1 MGANFDV
8 TAVLKANV
16 TDFSSGLKQAQTSI
30 QNLKSQASASLDKVS
45 ESLSSFGSSATKLGA
60 GLTAGLTAPAVAGV
74 TKIIKSY
81 ADLEQ
86 SLGGVETLFKDNG
99 TSAIQLAKKYNIT
112 AKEAQEMYDTMEAKG
127 ASVLSN
133 ANNAFKTA
141 GVSANQYMQQVTSFS
156 ATLLQGL
163 GGDTEKAAQYADKA
177 LVQMAD
183 NANKMGTNMSDI
195 QNAYQGFA
203 KDNYTMLDNLK
214 LGYGGT
220 AGEMA
225 RLVNESGVLNG
236 EFEATAQNVK
246 DIPFHTL
253 IEAIGITQDRLG
265 ITGTTAKEASETVAG
280 SFYAMKA
287 AAENF
292 VAGLGHDEAD
302 IAGLMEDLKD
312 TILTFKDNVVR
323 VLLTIWDNLP
333 LEPWQKWTGLIAT
346 LAGPALVAIGAVAS
360 GIAKMITAF
369 KVISGAVSS
378 LSSLFTV
385 AESGSGIFS
394 AIAGAIG
401 AIGSTVLIVIAVITA
416 LIAIL
421 VGVYNTSEDFRNK
434 VNSAWEAVKNAVTSA
449 VQEIVSFVSDIWG
462 TMTSW
467 WEENHELIERV
478 SIDNIGHIN

>member
-1 MGANFDV
+1 
-8 TAVLKANV
+8 
-16 TDFSSGLKQAQTSI
+16 
-30 QNLKSQASASLDKVS
+30 
-45 ESLSSFGSSATKLGA
+45 
-60 GLTAGLTAPAVAGV
+60 
-74 TKIIKSY
+74 
-81 ADLEQ
+81 
-86 SLGGVETLFKDNG
+86 
-99 TSAIQLAKKYNIT
+99 
-112 AKEAQEMYDTMEAKG
+112 
-127 ASVLSN
+127 
-133 ANNAFKTA
+133 
-141 GVSANQYMQQVTSFS
+141 
-156 ATLLQGL
+156 
-163 GGDTEKAAQYADKA
+163 
-177 LVQMAD
+177 
-183 NANKMGTNMSDI
+183 
-195 QNAYQGFA
+195 
-203 KDNYTMLDNLK
+203 
-214 LGYGGT
+214 
-220 AGEMA
+220 MA

-280 SFYAMKA
+280 SFQAMKA
-287 AAENF
+287 SFENL
-292 VAGLGHDEAD
+292 VAGLGNGEAD
-302 IAGLMEDLKD
+302 IEGLLENLKE
-312 TILTFKDNVVR
+312 TVLTFKDNVVR

-360 GIAKMITAF
+360 GIHKMIETF
-369 KVISGAVSS
+369 GIISSIATK

-385 AESGSGIFS
+385 AEGGSGIFS

-434 VNSAWEAVKNAVTSA
+434 VNSAWEAVKSAVTSA

-478 SIDNIGHIN
+478 ATKVWNQI